1 LRASCLESA
10 QVVGCGIPA
19 SIDTDNVSNP
29 AQIFAITQFNLKIE
43 ADALANDRTRWTPPI
58 F

>member
-1 LRASCLESA
+1 
-10 QVVGCGIPA
+10 
-19 SIDTDNVSNP
+19 VSNP
-29 AQIFAITQFNLKIE
+29 AQTFTITQFTLKIE